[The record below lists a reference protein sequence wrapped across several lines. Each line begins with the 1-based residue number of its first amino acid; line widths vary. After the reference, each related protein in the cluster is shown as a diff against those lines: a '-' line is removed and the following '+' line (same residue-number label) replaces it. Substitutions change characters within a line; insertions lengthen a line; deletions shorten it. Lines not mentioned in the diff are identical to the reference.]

1 MRETTPQVRLIAEPK
16 IRWDAVQSFLESIGG
31 DDWYYRVKGDDF
43 RDGPDASDAELLVE
57 FAGRR
62 CYRSWAPGLNAN
74 VTQVRSDSAKYAE
87 NILSSKH
94 GAVLEH
100 AQFTFDFH
108 DVSRVF
114 THELV
119 RHRAGVAISQESL
132 RYVRLTDLGFR
143 IPVVLAEG
151 EMKPFQVDWW
161 CDCAGRIHEAPIGVE
176 VCEVN
181 KPCPRCGKEPPLDA
195 RSTSM
200 KDEIISIVERLEEF
214 QRDAAEAFGLDDE
227 GVPFH
232 YKKEVTSALRR
243 LAPIGLSTGMVWSA
257 NARTLR
263 HVIAQR
269 TAASAEEEI
278 RMVFGEV
285 ARIMTTEFPI
295 LFGDFRCNN
304 LGEWE
309 PEWEKV

>member
-1 MRETTPQVRLIAEPK
+1 MYETTPRARLLARPQMN
-16 IRWDAVQSFLESIGG
+16 WAAVADYLGEIGG
-31 DDWYYRVKGDDF
+31 MAWYDRVHPHLTP
-43 RDGPDASDAELLVE
+43 DGHPIASDAELLVE

-74 VTQVRSDSAKYAE
+74 VTKVREDTDAYLG
-87 NILSSKH
+87 NILSSEH

-100 AQFTFDFH
+100 AQFTFDFA

-143 IPVVLAEG
+143 IPTILADGPDVWVSDPGTGVAHASGGHTTTMHDAVVSL
-151 EMKPFQVDWW
+151 
-161 CDCAGRIHEAPIGVE
+161 VE
-176 VCEVN
+176 N
-181 KPCPRCGKEPPLDA
+181 
-195 RSTSM
+195 
-200 KDEIISIVERLEEF
+200 LEEF
-214 QRDAAEAFGLDDE
+214 QRTAAQAFGLDDE

-257 NARTLR
+257 NVRTLR
-263 HVIAQR
+263 FVIEKR
-269 TAASAEEEI
+269 TDWAAEEEI
-278 RMVFGEV
+278 RLVFDQV
-285 ARIMTTEFPI
+285 LRIMRDECPA
-295 LFGDFRCNN
+295 LFADFAPYDSDGNELTSSGVADLAADRNQVP
-304 LGEWE
+304 WWR
-309 PEWEKV
+309 PTYRKV

>member
-1 MRETTPQVRLIAEPK
+1 MRETRPTVRLIAEPS
-16 IRWDAVQSFLESIGG
+16 IRWQEVKDYVTEVGGTPWLDRIGTEC
-31 DDWYYRVKGDDF
+31 DPR
-43 RDGPDASDAELLVE
+43 PSDAEVLVE
-57 FAGRR
+57 YAGRR
-62 CYRSWAPGLNAN
+62 CYRSWAPQLNAN
-74 VTQVRSDSAKYAE
+74 VNKVREDSGEYLA

-100 AQFTFDFH
+100 AQFTFDF
-108 DVSRVF
+108 DNVSRVF

-143 IPVVLAEG
+143 VPAILEPHRDTVVS
-151 EMKPFQVDWW
+151 V
-161 CDCAGRIHEAPIGVE
+161 
-176 VCEVN
+176 
-181 KPCPRCGKEPPLDA
+181 
-195 RSTSM
+195 
-200 KDEIISIVERLEEF
+200 VERLEEV
-214 QRDAAEAFGLDDE
+214 QRELADAFGLDDE

-257 NARTLR
+257 NVRTLR

-269 TAASAEEEI
+269 TAPGAEEEI
-278 RMVFGEV
+278 RLVFGDV
-285 ARIMTTEFPI
+285 ARIMKDECPL
-295 LFGDFRCNN
+295 LFGDF
-304 LGEWE
+304 GITPEGAWA

>member
-1 MRETTPQVRLIAEPK
+1 MRETTPKTYLIAEP
-16 IRWDAVQSFLESIGG
+16 RVNWAEVDTYLASVGGTSWLDRVGQSNA
-31 DDWYYRVKGDDF
+31 R
-43 RDGPDASDAELLVE
+43 DAELLVE
-57 FAGRR
+57 FAGRS
-62 CYRSWAPGLNAN
+62 CYRSWEPGLNAN
-74 VTQVRSDSAKYAE
+74 VTKVREDSGDYLE

-100 AQFTFDFH
+100 AQFTFMFQ

-143 IPVVLAEG
+143 IPPILDRMQEEVV
-151 EMKPFQVDWW
+151 
-161 CDCAGRIHEAPIGVE
+161 
-176 VCEVN
+176 
-181 KPCPRCGKEPPLDA
+181 
-195 RSTSM
+195 
-200 KDEIISIVERLEEF
+200 SIVERLEEF

-243 LAPIGLSTGMVWSA
+243 LAPIGLSTSIVWSA
-257 NARTLR
+257 NVRTLR

-269 TAASAEEEI
+269 TAPSAEEEI
-278 RMVFGEV
+278 RLVFDQV
-285 ARIMTTEFPI
+285 ARTMQQACPL
-295 LFGDFRCNN
+295 LFNDFDAVTVDPDNVDVPA
-304 LGEWE
+304 WV
-309 PEWEKV
+309 PEYEKV